1 MSRRFFGLTVLV
13 ALMLAAPFGVRGQG
27 TLLPPRIVAFYAGW
41 AMYDR
46 QYFIKDI
53 QADKL
58 THLNYAFANVS
69 EDGEVVLGDEWGDT
83 QYPFPGDDEDAPR
96 LGNFHQLQ
104 LLKQTHPN
112 LQILISIGGWSQSA
126 HFSDA
131 ALTADSRAKF
141 ARSAVD
147 FVAKYGFDGVDLDWE
162 YPTGDGQ
169 PGNVER
175 PEDPANFVLLLAEIR
190 SQLDAQGAKDG
201 HTYLLTI
208 ALAAEEQAYQPLDW
222 KQLVPLLDWVNVMT
236 YDMAGDWSAVTGFDA
251 PLYNSTDDP
260 PEGISTDTVLRALM
274 ALGVPADRLVM
285 GVPFYGRGWLGVGPT
300 NNGLHQPFKSMA
312 PGTWELGD
320 FDYTDLAAN
329 YLGSF
334 QRFWD
339 ERAQVPWLYSPEKQI
354 MISYEDPESL
364 TAKAHYVRANGL
376 GGIMIWELSI
386 DRSGALVSAIYDG
399 LNGQQPV
406 G

>member
-1 MSRRFFGLTVLV
+1 MRRRFFGLS
-13 ALMLAAPFGVRGQG
+13 ALFTLLLTAPFSAQGRG

-53 QADKL
+53 PADKL

-69 EDGEVVLGDEWGDT
+69 EAGEVILSDEWGDT
-83 QYPFPGDDEDAPR
+83 QAPFPGDDENAPL

-104 LLKQTHPN
+104 LLKQAHPN
-112 LQILISIGGWSQSA
+112 LQIMISVGGWTQSA

-131 ALTADSRAKF
+131 ALTPESRAKF

-147 FVAKYGFDGVDLDWE
+147 FVTKYGFDGVDLDWE
-162 YPTGDGQ
+162 YPTGGGQDG
-169 PGNVER
+169 NSER
-175 PEDPANFVLLLAEIR
+175 PEDPANFALLLTELR
-190 SQLDAQGAKDG
+190 TQLNTQGAKDG
-201 HTYLLTI
+201 HVYLLTI
-208 ALAAEEQAYQPLDW
+208 ALGAEARAYEPLDW
-222 KQLVPLLDWVNVMT
+222 AKIVPQLDWVNVMT
-236 YDMAGDWSAVTGFDA
+236 YDMAGDWSALTGFNA
-251 PLYNSTDDP
+251 PLYPTPTDP
-260 PEGISTDTVLRALM
+260 PNSISTDTVLRALV

-285 GVPFYGRGWLGVGPT
+285 GVPFYGRGWLGVGSA
-300 NNGLHQPFKSMA
+300 NNGLHQPFASLA
-312 PGTWELGD
+312 PGTWELGN
-320 FDYTDLAAN
+320 FDYTDLTDH

-339 ERAQVPWLYSPEKQI
+339 ADAQVPWLYSPEKQI

-364 TAKAHYVRANGL
+364 AARARYVRANGF
-376 GGIMIWELSI
+376 GGLMIWELSI
-386 DRSGALVSAIYDG
+386 DRSGALLSAIDDG
-399 LNGQQPV
+399 LNGQQPA